1 MAARIRIIKHEAVP
15 QCGSFDDRAGDRQNG
30 HRRCRCDDR
39 RRLVRRAM
47 GWLVLA
53 ASASGRSW
61 LARPPLCEEPRV
73 YAAFRGM
80 QFAAIVA
87 AMAVDPDQFGGQ
99 GPNLPLRWWCGTIGR
114 MHWHMR
120 PRWS

>member
-47 GWLVLA
+47 G
-53 ASASGRSW
+53 
-61 LARPPLCEEPRV
+61 
-73 YAAFRGM
+73 
-80 QFAAIVA
+80 
-87 AMAVDPDQFGGQ
+87 
-99 GPNLPLRWWCGTIGR
+99 
-114 MHWHMR
+114 
-120 PRWS
+120 